1 MADNFNLRTFL
12 SENKLTNNSKLINEV
27 SEYGYSELMDAVD
40 AYCDQDSPQF
50 SKLQTAVDD
59 AYEAGEIDTSEF
71 GDDPSAAYRAVDL
84 IATES
89 GLFDEPDRDMG
100 FDERDDRTEEGVDE
114 YNSYDDEPHYD
125 DVPKSR
131 SSKDWDSDE
140 AEDIEEITIKENKM
154 TTREKRLVEM
164 VQRALEEDNVDYTMG
179 RQDDPNQLSNPAPEL
194 NIPEVANDEM
204 VEEKPLPTYESVEDL
219 MKEIEHGTH
228 KAMYEYKISEMKRI
242 AKQLEEKVTTLE
254 ESELSAHI
262 NPADV
267 KKMKKDILTLHK
279 GVAKI
284 EKEYDRKFNKKT
296 KTSEPKAEKQEV
308 ALAEG
313 FDLRKFLVENKL
325 TKASQT
331 ENLEEWSPYGSM
343 AFSGNDKP
351 KQREPKQG
359 EVKLSTLNKGDVFK
373 TADGSPLEFRVWG
386 HNPTG
391 GVDVQYTD
399 YKFPRPNYTMRDDVM
414 VIKLD
419 GESS

>member
-12 SENKLTNNSKLINEV
+12 SENRLTDNSKLINEV
-27 SEYGYSELMDAVD
+27 SEYGYSELMDAVE

-59 AYEAGEIDTSEF
+59 AYEAEQIDTSEF

-100 FDERDDRTEEGVDE
+100 FDERDDRPEEGVDE
-114 YNSYDDEPHYD
+114 YNSWEHEPHYD
-125 DVPKSR
+125 DVPKSKP
-131 SSKDWDSDE
+131 SKDWDSDDD
-140 AEDIEEITIKENKM
+140 EDDRYPEDVEETIKENKM
-154 TTREKRLVEM
+154 TTREQKLVEM
-164 VQRALEEDNVDYTMG
+164 VQRALGHPTESHQNA
-179 RQDDPNQLSNPAPEL
+179 DPNVPNDSTDMAIDMMKNG
-194 NIPEVANDEM
+194 IPEVANDEM

-219 MKEIEHGTH
+219 MKEIERGTNR
-228 KAMYEYKISEMKRI
+228 AMYEYKISEMKRI

-296 KTSEPKAEKQEV
+296 KTPEPKAEKQEV
-308 ALAEG
+308 ALAENKNTNTNTMEN
-313 FDLRKFLVENKL
+313 FDLKKFLTENKL
-325 TKASQT
+325 TANSRVLK
-331 ENLEEWSPYGSM
+331 ENLDLEDPTAESLDQLRGYLKTNPDWAIEQLVSIYAGGSM
-343 AFSGNDKP
+343 HMADIA
-351 KQREPKQG
+351 
-359 EVKLSTLNKGDVFK
+359 GDIFDDIVRHIE
-373 TADGSPLEFRVWG
+373 GSDLHE
-386 HNPTG
+386 
-391 GVDVQYTD
+391 D
-399 YKFPRPNYTMRDDVM
+399 
-414 VIKLD
+414 
-419 GESS
+419 